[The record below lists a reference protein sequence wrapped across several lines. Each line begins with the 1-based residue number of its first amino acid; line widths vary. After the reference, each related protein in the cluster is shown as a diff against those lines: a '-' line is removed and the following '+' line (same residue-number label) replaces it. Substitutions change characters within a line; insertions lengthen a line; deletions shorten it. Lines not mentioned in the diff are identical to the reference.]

1 MAVSANYPQGQPWRA
16 AALDEPGDLMP
27 VDVVR
32 VGLGERFWNPE
43 AFELRHP
50 PCVDQVL
57 VTLDCFAGSDQL
69 GWLHRSFLQPARSGD
84 RPSLRSGD
92 AHRRPAPVRSR
103 LATLQASRWS
113 ERAVVPQSGRF
124 TAPT

>member
-1 MAVSANYPQGQPWRA
+1 
-16 AALDEPGDLMP
+16 MP

-32 VGLGERFWNPE
+32 GGLGERLRNPE
-43 AFELRHP
+43 ALEPRQP
-50 PCVDQVL
+50 PPVDQAL
-57 VTLDCFAGSDQL
+57 VTLDGFVVDSQL
-69 GWLHRSFLQPARSGD
+69 GWLHRSFLQSARSGD

-124 TAPT
+124 TAPRMRGLRAG